1 MENRKLSPKQRAFV
15 EAYAGNATEAARIAG
30 YKGTYFTLA
39 TVGKENLKKPQIWVA
54 IQARGKDEADSR
66 IATRAERQ
74 AFWTDVVRGVV
85 TDSGGNGE
93 ADIIIRP
100 DMKDRLRAAELLGKS
115 EGDFIE
121 RKEISGPE
129 GGPIQNRQEI
139 ISSILDEIDGHTIE
153 VSADD

>member
-1 MENRKLSPKQRAFV
+1 MVRKLSPKQRAFV
-15 EAYAGNATEAARIAG
+15 EAYAGNGTEAARIAG
-30 YKGTYFTLA
+30 YKGNDVTLCSM
-39 TVGKENLKKPQIWVA
+39 GKENLRKPHIWVA

-93 ADIIIRP
+93 ADIITRP

-129 GGPIQNRQEI
+129 GGPIQTREEI